1 MPNKLIITI
10 EEQSQK
16 VGGETLMGYAVLV
29 DADPGCPEE
38 SLIPVMAPLLT
49 KVILRAI
56 TLIHTEHGAT
66 LHKEGLEDRETSL
79 ESLMAE
85 QAAKLESPFPSEI
98 ET

>member
-1 MPNKLIITI
+1 MSNKLIITI

-16 VGGETLMGYAVLV
+16 VGGKTLMGYAVLT
-29 DADPGCPEE
+29 DIDPEDPED
-38 SLIPVMAPLLT
+38 SLIPLIAPLLT

-56 TLIHTEHGAT
+56 SLIHTEHGAT
-66 LHKEGLEDRETSL
+66 LHKEGMEDRSTSL